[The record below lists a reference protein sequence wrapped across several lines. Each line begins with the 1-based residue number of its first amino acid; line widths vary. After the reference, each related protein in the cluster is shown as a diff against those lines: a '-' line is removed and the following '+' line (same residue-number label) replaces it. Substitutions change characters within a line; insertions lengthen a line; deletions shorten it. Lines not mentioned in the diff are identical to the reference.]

1 VELRKKLGLAA
12 SGKIALLVGGGE
24 GMGPLIPTLHAV
36 KDSGVRCQIV
46 VICGKNVELQRRIS
60 KMEWGPE
67 LIVLAQGFVKNMD
80 EWMGA
85 CDCIVTK
92 AGPGTIAEALICGLP
107 ILLNGFIPC
116 QEEGNIPYVQNA
128 RVGTFKSAPKDVA
141 ETLKHWFSPDF
152 EGELA
157 AMAERARDIAKPQA
171 TYDISRSLVELLE
184 SRTGSAKVEEDC

>member
-1 VELRKKLGLAA
+1 
-12 SGKIALLVGGGE
+12 
-24 GMGPLIPTLHAV
+24 
-36 KDSGVRCQIV
+36 
-46 VICGKNVELQRRIS
+46 
-60 KMEWGPE
+60 
-67 LIVLAQGFVKNMD
+67 MD

-141 ETLKHWFSPDF
+141 ETLKLWFSPDF